1 MLFDKQFG
9 FQLNNS
15 REYATLQ
22 LVNDISSSFKKG
34 KYTLGIFIELPTI
47 SKLLEDCYLCTSMG
61 KLITK
66 ACWIILLYI
75 YYFSNR
81 NTELEQ
87 QSRAITRE
95 KPTPGMQKRTIRK
108 LSKPFLYYNN
118 SSATYR
124 LILSGHIETNPGPA
138 NRDNQQTKPDSDRLL
153 LSTCDLCNKTVQKL
167 QDVDVYSLLKLGA
180 FTMLHTESYP
190 YHKKLS

>member
-124 LILSGHIETNPGPA
+124 LILSGHIETNPGLPIVITSKT
-138 NRDNQQTKPDSDRLL
+138 NQILTAYHCLPVTYAIRQYKNS
-153 LSTCDLCNKTVQKL
+153 KTL
-167 QDVDVYSLLKLGA
+167 
-180 FTMLHTESYP
+180 MCIHC
-190 YHKKLS
+190 

>member
-75 YYFSNR
+75 YYFLTEIRSQNSNLEPSLEKNQR
-81 NTELEQ
+81 QVCRRELSENYQ
-87 QSRAITRE
+87 NPFFITI
-95 KPTPGMQKRTIRK
+95 TA
-108 LSKPFLYYNN
+108 L
-118 SSATYR
+118 
-124 LILSGHIETNPGPA
+124 
-138 NRDNQQTKPDSDRLL
+138 
-153 LSTCDLCNKTVQKL
+153 
-167 QDVDVYSLLKLGA
+167 
-180 FTMLHTESYP
+180 LHTDWYCQGTLKQTLDRQSW
-190 YHKKLS
+190 

>member
-1 MLFDKQFG
+1 MHKHGKTYYEGLLDNSALYLLFF
-9 FQLNNS
+9 
-15 REYATLQ
+15 
-22 LVNDISSSFKKG
+22 
-34 KYTLGIFIELPTI
+34 
-47 SKLLEDCYLCTSMG
+47 
-61 KLITK
+61 
-66 ACWIILLYI
+66 
-75 YYFSNR
+75 NR

-124 LILSGHIETNPGPA
+124 LILSGHIETNPGPPIVITSKT
-138 NRDNQQTKPDSDRLL
+138 NQILTAYHCLPV
-153 LSTCDLCNKTVQKL
+153 CDLCNKTVQKL
-167 QDVDVYSLLKLGA
+167 QDVDVHSLLKLGA